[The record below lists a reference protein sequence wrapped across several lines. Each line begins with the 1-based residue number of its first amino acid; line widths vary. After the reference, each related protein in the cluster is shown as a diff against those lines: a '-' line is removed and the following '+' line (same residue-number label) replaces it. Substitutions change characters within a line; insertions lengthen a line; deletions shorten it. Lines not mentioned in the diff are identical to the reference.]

1 MCEYGGMTNTPDTDP
16 PEHLTSTVE
25 LTAPVKPGWKTTEFW
40 LKIAA
45 FALTALFSSGAIPTT
60 GPVATVT
67 AIAATMLGALG
78 YTVSRTLVKNASVIL
93 FLFALGVAANMIA
106 CGATS
111 KAAGKTALADAV
123 DCTAPDRAA
132 LEAQFGPTVEAALQ
146 RAIGLDGNIDLPSL
160 NQIGAS
166 LEADGWCVLEREA
179 ARLIAWTATKIPA
192 GAIARVDATTASLN
206 AQDLRAKLGALR
218 AAKFPGVRFEVGA
231 VQ

>member
-1 MCEYGGMTNTPDTDP
+1 MTNTPDTDP
-16 PEHLTSTVE
+16 PEHLSSTVE
-25 LTAPVKPGWKTTEFW
+25 LAAAPVKPGYRTTEFW

-45 FALTALFSSGAIPTT
+45 FALTALFASGAIPTT

-93 FLFALGVAANMIA
+93 LLLVVGLAVSASA

-111 KAAGKTALADAV
+111 KAAGKTALVDAV

-132 LEAQFGPTVEAALQ
+132 LEAQFGPTVEQALQ
-146 RAIGLDGNIDLPSL
+146 RAIGLDGKIDLPSL

-166 LEADGWCVLEREA
+166 LEVDGWCVLEHEA
-179 ARLIAWTATKIPA
+179 ARLIAWTATKIP
-192 GAIARVDATTASLN
+192 GAPAAATEPLN

-218 AAKFPGVRFEVGA
+218 AAKFPGVRFQVGA

>member
-25 LTAPVKPGWKTTEFW
+25 LPAPVKPGWKTTEW
-40 LKIAA
+40 YGSWAVKI
-45 FALTALFSSGAIPTT
+45 
-60 GPVATVT
+60 
-67 AIAATMLGALG
+67 LGALMAGGVFGDGTTASRIAGAALTLLGYLG
-78 YTVSRTLVKNASVIL
+78 YTYSRTLVKNASVIL
-93 FLFALGVAANMIA
+93 ILLVVGLAATSSA

-111 KAAGKTALADAV
+111 KAAGKTALTDAV

-146 RAIGLDGNIDLPSL
+146 RAIGLDGKIDLPSL

-179 ARLIAWTATKIPA
+179 ARLIAWTATKIPNA
-192 GAIARVDATTASLN
+192 PAAAAAPID
-206 AQDLRAKLGALR
+206 AQDLRSKLGALR
-218 AAKFPGVRFEVGA
+218 AAKFPGVRFDVGA